1 MRQGVPEGVIRA
13 AATDGDAA
21 QRLRRA
27 RMRVVTA
34 AARAVLAQCGLA
46 VKSNPA
52 RWRLCC
58 RNGRGRM

>member
-52 RWRLCC
+52 R
-58 RNGRGRM
+58 